1 MKPSHI
7 RSVLRPTLV
16 GLSITCMGMAQSA
29 ESGLRLNLSHAL
41 TLVPLWHARA
51 SVQNPPTGRPARLA
65 LTSTLAAADTGST
78 APVAIQPTV
87 HWASQAQQ
95 WMPGQ
100 SPCDRLS
107 HPAWDRLSL
116 SDALAL
122 SLCKSPTLRQAL
134 ANVAEQSAGVTLAE
148 TAKRPSWDATLGG
161 SAARNFI
168 TGATNTRSID
178 TSLNLTWVLFDFG
191 RSDANL
197 SQARQTLA
205 AALATQSNT
214 LLDSVRELLQLYG
227 EAVVA
232 DAAIGAAREAET
244 TAALT
249 ADAAQARY
257 DAEVG
262 TQIDRLQAQT
272 ALAQATLAKVR
283 AESDWE
289 NARGKLALA
298 LGADITQPLRLA
310 NWEPWIRA
318 GGAQPD
324 FEVLR
329 EEARAQ
335 HPRLRA
341 ARAQLEGLQAQLAAV
356 KAAGRGNVAFAANA
370 GHASNWGKN
379 GTTTTVSNVPSAG
392 LSLTATIPLF
402 NGRESNAQQAQVLA
416 QSNAQ
421 EAELASIER
430 DVETQLWQAHR
441 ALITSEKSVDASVRL
456 LNAAE
461 STLKVAQGRY
471 KAGVGTMVDLL
482 TSQAALADA
491 RRQRVTALVDSL
503 TAQTQL
509 ILATGRM
516 GF

>member
-1 MKPSHI
+1 MKPSNI
-7 RSVLRPTLV
+7 RYVLRPTLL
-16 GLSITCMGMAQSA
+16 GLTIACMGMAQSA
-29 ESGLRLNLSHAL
+29 GSGLRLNLSHAL

-51 SVQNPPTGRPARLA
+51 SVQNHPTDTPARLA

-78 APVAIQPTV
+78 APVAIQTTV
-87 HWASQAQQ
+87 HWASRAQQ
-95 WMPGQ
+95 WIPGQ
-100 SPCDRLS
+100 SPCDRLGQ
-107 HPAWDRLSL
+107 PAWDRLSL

-148 TAKRPSWDATLGG
+148 TAKRPSWGASLGG

-178 TSLNLTWVLFDFG
+178 SSLNLTWVLLDFG

-232 DAAIGAAREAET
+232 DAAMGAAKEAEA

-310 NWEPWIRA
+310 NWEPWIRT
-318 GGAQPD
+318 GEAQPN
-324 FEVLR
+324 FAILR
-329 EEARAQ
+329 QEARAQ

-341 ARAQLEGLQAQLAAV
+341 ARAQLEALQAQLASV
-356 KAAGRGNVAFAANA
+356 KAAGQGNVVFAANA
-370 GHASNWGKN
+370 GHASNWGNN

-392 LSLTATIPLF
+392 LSLTASIPLF
-402 NGRESNAQQAQVLA
+402 NGSESNAQQARVLA

-421 EAELASIER
+421 EAELEAIER
-430 DVETQLWQAHR
+430 DVDTQLWQAHR
-441 ALITSEKSVDASVRL
+441 ALITSAKSVDATERL
-456 LNAAE
+456 L
-461 STLKVAQGRY
+461 STAKSTQEVAQGRY
-471 KAGVGTMVDLL
+471 KAGVGSMVDLL
-482 TSQAALADA
+482 TAQAALADA
-491 RRQRVTALVDSL
+491 RRQRVASLVDKL

>member
-1 MKPSHI
+1 MKPNHI

-16 GLSITCMGMAQSA
+16 GLTIACMGMAQSA
-29 ESGLRLNLSHAL
+29 ESGLRLHLSHTL
-41 TLVPLWHARA
+41 TLVPLWHSRA
-51 SVQNPPTGRPARLA
+51 SAQNPPTDTPARLA
-65 LTSTLAAADTGST
+65 LTSTLAAADTGSV
-78 APVAIQPTV
+78 APVATEPTV
-87 HWASQAQQ
+87 HWASQARR
-95 WMPGQ
+95 WIPGQ
-100 SPCDRLS
+100 SPCDRLDQ
-107 HPAWDRLSL
+107 PAWDRLSL

-122 SLCKSPTLRQAL
+122 SLCQSPTLRQAL

-148 TAKRPSWDATLGG
+148 TAKRPAWDASLGG

-197 SQARQTLA
+197 TQARQALA

-232 DAAIGAAREAET
+232 DAAMGAAQEAET

-262 TQIDRLQAQT
+262 NQIDRLQAQT

-298 LGADITQPLRLA
+298 LGADITQPLRLV
-310 NWEPWIRA
+310 NWEPWSQT
-318 GGAQPD
+318 GVAQPD
-324 FEVLR
+324 LAVLR

-341 ARAQLEGLQAQLAAV
+341 ARAQLDALQAQLASV

-370 GHASNWGKN
+370 GHASNWGNN

-402 NGRESNAQQAQVLA
+402 NGRESDAQQAQVLA

-421 EAELASIER
+421 EAELKAIER
-430 DVETQLWQAHR
+430 DVDAQLWQAHR
-441 ALITSEKSVDASVRL
+441 ALITSAKSVDASERL
-456 LNAAE
+456 LTAAK
-461 STLKVAQGRY
+461 STQEVAQGRY
-471 KAGVGTMVDLL
+471 KAGVGSMVDLL
-482 TSQAALADA
+482 AAQAALADA
-491 RRQRVTALVDSL
+491 RRQRVAALVDKL

-509 ILATGRM
+509 SLAAGRL